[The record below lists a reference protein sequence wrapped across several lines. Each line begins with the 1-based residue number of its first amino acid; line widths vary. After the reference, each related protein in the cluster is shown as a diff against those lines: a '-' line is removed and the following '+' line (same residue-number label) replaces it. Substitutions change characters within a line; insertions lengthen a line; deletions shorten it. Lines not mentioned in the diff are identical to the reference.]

1 MSVPLAPAIKREKG
15 VADWLTEA
23 TKKAGDHTPA
33 NTEKGVV
40 NRVSGNK
47 GKCFGGKKSESVAS
61 KVLLSRP
68 PSPPLSPFP

>member
-47 GKCFGGKKSESVAS
+47 GKMFWREKE
-61 KVLLSRP
+61 
-68 PSPPLSPFP
+68 